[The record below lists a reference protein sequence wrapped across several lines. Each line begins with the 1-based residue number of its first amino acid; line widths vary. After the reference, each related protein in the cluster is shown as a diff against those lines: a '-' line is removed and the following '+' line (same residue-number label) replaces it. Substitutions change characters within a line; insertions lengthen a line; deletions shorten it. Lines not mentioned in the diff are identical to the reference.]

1 MKTTFHSTAKGLPMS
16 DDQHISDQIRTH
28 LHQAYNL
35 DDDRIEALLP
45 GFLAA
50 LSGYLDEMDAALTSQ
65 NRQELVR
72 AVHRVKGALVN
83 LGLEQLAGQTQSLE
97 ATVRQQDTNINDRH
111 IMDQA
116 RSLIGEIRSLVLNT
130 AG

>member
-1 MKTTFHSTAKGLPMS
+1 MS